1 MTAYERDAA
10 SIRRRFIASLNLNLV
25 THDEQEISRLSPFE
39 LSVVSLVS
47 RSFLFHFSPR
57 IIVIIVIVIQPW
69 ADLIHVLRGGTK
81 ILCALSMCCLS
92 LPFWVY
98 LAGHR

>member
-39 LSVVSLVS
+39 LSSSVS

>member
-39 LSVVSLVS
+39 LSSLVS